1 MSAGFGSRMSLGV
14 RLSLLFAACTAAVS
28 LIAGLIFSRAIDEHF
43 VELDHMAMSAKLAV
57 FRDELRGLG
66 SEQQMR
72 RREAEL
78 LRELARHP
86 DLGLRLNGPD
96 GNLWFERL
104 PQPAHPG
111 LPAATGCTTINKLC
125 GSGMKAVMLA
135 HDLLKAGTNQV
146 MVAGGMESMSNA
158 PYVLEKAR
166 SGLRMGHG
174 EIKDHMFLDG
184 LEDARTGRLMG
195 SFAQETADKYGV
207 TREEMDAYAIESLKR
222 AQAAIA
228 DGSLAAEIVP
238 VTVTSRKG
246 ESVVKDDEQPLTAN
260 LEKIP
265 SLRPAFRK
273 DGTITAANASS
284 ISDGASA
291 LVLMTA
297 EEAQRRG
304 LKPLARIVGHAT
316 QSQDPSEFTLAPIG
330 AMTNLFA
337 RTGWSKDDVDLF
349 EINEAFAMV
358 TMLAMREHGLD
369 HAKVNV
375 YGGACAQGHPVGSTG
390 SRIILTLINALRQK
404 GGKRGVASLC
414 IGGGEATAVALELL

>member
-1 MSAGFGSRMSLGV
+1 MSEIVIVSGV
-14 RLSLLFAACTAAVS
+14 RTPMGGFQGSLAALGAVELGAAAIREAVRRAGVQPEDVQEVIMGCV
-28 LIAGLIFSRAIDEHF
+28 LPAGL
-43 VELDHMAMSAKLAV
+43 KQ
-57 FRDELRGLG
+57 GP
-66 SEQQMR
+66 
-72 RREAEL
+72 
-78 LRELARHP
+78 ARQAA
-86 DLGLRLNGPD
+86 LN
-96 GNLWFERL
+96 
-104 PQPAHPG
+104 AG

-158 PYVLEKAR
+158 PYILEKAR
-166 SGLRMGHG
+166 AGLRMGHA
-174 EIKDHMFLDG
+174 ELKDHMFLDG

-195 SFAQETADKYGV
+195 SFAQETADRHGI

-222 AQAAIA
+222 AQAAIQSGA
-228 DGSLAAEIVP
+228 LNAEIVP
-238 VTVTSRKG
+238 VTVTTRKG
-246 ESVVKDDEQPLTAN
+246 EVLVKDDEQPLTAN
-260 LEKIP
+260 PEKIP
-265 SLRPAFRK
+265 GLKPAFRK

-297 EEAQRRG
+297 EEAAKRG
-304 LKPLARIVGHAT
+304 LTPLAKIVGHAT
-316 QSQDPSEFTLAPIG
+316 QSQDPSEFTLAPVG
-330 AMTNLFA
+330 ALSSLF
-337 RTGWSKDDVDLF
+337 RKTGWSAEDVDLF

-369 HAKVNV
+369 HARVNI

-390 SRIILTLINALRQK
+390 SRIIVTLINALRQT

-414 IGGGEATAVALELL
+414 IGGGEATAVAVELL